1 MNISIT
7 RVETDDDQCV
17 VWHFFLAFF
26 YDLSRYDPDIAI
38 VESGLPHYEPSGNP
52 RPRTFDEFIESNFWV
67 RGDSFQ
73 YIIRA
78 DEQPAGYA
86 VVCSGNAHIPPEI
99 DFELLD
105 FYIVPKYRGQGIGRQ
120 AARLVF
126 DAHRGAWQVFELA
139 ANEPAKVFWLRVI
152 GEYTG
157 GVYQNLDD
165 GTQQRFTN

>member
-1 MNISIT
+1 MHVSIT
-7 RVETDDDQCV
+7 PVETEEDQRT

-26 YDLSRYDPDIAI
+26 YDLSRYDPAMVI
-38 VESGLPHYEPSGNP
+38 VESGLPHYAASGNP
-52 RPRTFDEFIESNFWV
+52 EPRTVDEFIASNFWV
-67 RGDSFQ
+67 RGECGQ
-73 YIIRA
+73 YIIRV
-78 DEQPAGYA
+78 DGHPAGYA
-86 VVCSGNAHIPPEI
+86 IVCSGCAHIPPEI

-105 FYIVPKYRGQGIGRQ
+105 FYIAPPYRGQGIGRQ

-139 ANEPAKVFWLRVI
+139 ANQPAKAFWLRVI

-157 GVYQNLDD
+157 GSFENLDG

>member
-1 MNISIT
+1 MNVSID
-7 RVETDDDQCV
+7 RVKSEEEQRV

-26 YDLSRYDPDIAI
+26 YDLSRYDPSIMI

-52 RPRTFDEFIESNFWV
+52 RPRTFDEFVQTNRWV
-67 RGDSFQ
+67 RGDCIQ

-78 DEQPAGYA
+78 DGQPAGYA
-86 VVCSGNAHIPPEI
+86 TVCSGCEHIPPEI
-99 DFELLD
+99 DYELLD
-105 FYIVPKYRGQGIGRQ
+105 FYIVPKYRGQGVGRQ

-126 DAHRGAWQVFELA
+126 DAHRGAWQVFELD
-139 ANEPAKVFWLRVI
+139 ANEPAKAFWQRVI

-157 GVYQNLDD
+157 GNFRSLDN